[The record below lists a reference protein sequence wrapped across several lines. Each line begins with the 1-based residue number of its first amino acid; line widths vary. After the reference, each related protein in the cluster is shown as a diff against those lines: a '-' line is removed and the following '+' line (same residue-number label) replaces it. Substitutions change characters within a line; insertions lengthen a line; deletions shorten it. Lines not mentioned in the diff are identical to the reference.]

1 MSKHNPT
8 LPPHRF
14 FTLPELVGSLGPHLT
29 PPSLFSCIRVC
40 RLWNIAL
47 IPHLWRDI
55 DDSKHAWFRIL
66 ATRDEEEAQGYHD
79 DEWLHQIFVKYGK
92 YVRSMDVHW
101 SAMFAPAN
109 TSGTCTNLRRIT
121 VHNLGYQETPKE
133 MAESDCLVACRSED
147 EWRQSC
153 VGGLLLSP
161 LLKRAIEPAE
171 ATRRTTTQQR
181 RDWLSYQHL
190 WLLIRQNPSLHS
202 LHLDCNNYRLPLIKT
217 FDFFHETLSLLPYL
231 VELHCDGVLKGING
245 ILEALPRLQRLFFCW
260 GFIDNVVPHRTF
272 RQLRVLEVWIG
283 FVSKDFFLLLKRLP
297 NLERLHCVGFKK
309 EDEEDFADGGFI
321 LGHQPSNLK
330 QLIFTRG
337 NKITEEHLATQ
348 LIPWLPKLT
357 EFVDYGL
364 MPRTIEAL
372 RTHCHDI
379 ERVGQLRRKY
389 DFYVER
395 GVRPAV
401 NEVSLLLRTCPQLKF
416 LDNIRVQIDI
426 DMLLLY
432 PWASTSLER
441 LSVQISGVTRL
452 TEAEQRVLKRLEQE
466 GSRMDGVGRNLSKEE
481 ERVLDKVS
489 YSREQQQRV
498 YDRLGGLKNL
508 RLLDLGYDYGQLDNM
523 ARKQYLG
530 FYGGSIYEGETRF
543 AKLISNVLELNLA
556 SG

>member
-1 MSKHNPT
+1 
-8 LPPHRF
+8 
-14 FTLPELVGSLGPHLT
+14 
-29 PPSLFSCIRVC
+29 
-40 RLWNIAL
+40 
-47 IPHLWRDI
+47 
-55 DDSKHAWFRIL
+55 
-66 ATRDEEEAQGYHD
+66 
-79 DEWLHQIFVKYGK
+79 
-92 YVRSMDVHW
+92 
-101 SAMFAPAN
+101 
-109 TSGTCTNLRRIT
+109 
-121 VHNLGYQETPKE
+121 
-133 MAESDCLVACRSED
+133 
-147 EWRQSC
+147 
-153 VGGLLLSP
+153 
-161 LLKRAIEPAE
+161 
-171 ATRRTTTQQR
+171 
-181 RDWLSYQHL
+181 
-190 WLLIRQNPSLHS
+190 
-202 LHLDCNNYRLPLIKT
+202 
-217 FDFFHETLSLLPYL
+217 
-231 VELHCDGVLKGING
+231 
-245 ILEALPRLQRLFFCW
+245 
-260 GFIDNVVPHRTF
+260 
-272 RQLRVLEVWIG
+272 VLEVWIG

-452 TEAEQRVLKRLEQE
+452 TEAEQRVFKRLEQE

-556 SG
+556 SGLDRLAGLKNLETFGFDGADHCIGEAELMWMVTHWPKLTSIRGLQVEDSDCPWSKLRKMHLRSCMRSLRPDIDVACRL